1 MRAEPLTITWK
12 MWYSSSRGS
21 WLSRACE
28 GQHNARWCRLMPYHY
43 SSLRDRA
50 IIPRIACTQYLQYM
64 IVEFEGIFASW
75 HIICGPL
82 LQVEQYSRRWSL
94 MRSSL
99 IITLYHQDRCVGAH
113 QGATAQCWYQVLDVV
128 EENGQSRG
136 AVWVWMMMSEISLR
150 YVLEMEVLMWSRW
163 RSLET
168 VLTYWYRYFS
178 PNGSWDPVK
187 YLTTILHLR
196 LKLYCTSPCWPQDL
210 KLHYVIDLV
219 FCLQALASRGTY
231 S

>member
-1 MRAEPLTITWK
+1 ML
-12 MWYSSSRGS
+12 GDVV
-21 WLSRACE
+21 
-28 GQHNARWCRLMPYHY
+28 WCRTTTVVFAIVQ
-43 SSLRDRA
+43 SSLA
-50 IIPRIACTQYLQYM
+50 SPAHNTYM

-94 MRSSL
+94 MRLSL

-136 AVWVWMMMSEISLR
+136 AVWVWMMSEISLR

-168 VLTYWYRYFS
+168 VLTCLYRYLH
-178 PNGSWDPVK
+178 GSVQTVLEIQWNIW
-187 YLTTILHLR
+187 LRSFTFASNCTALHLV
-196 LKLYCTSPCWPQDL
+196 DL
-210 KLHYVIDLV
+210 KTSN
-219 FCLQALASRGTY
+219 FTM
-231 S
+231 

>member
-1 MRAEPLTITWK
+1 ML
-12 MWYSSSRGS
+12 GDVV
-21 WLSRACE
+21 
-28 GQHNARWCRLMPYHY
+28 WCRTTTVVFAIVQ
-43 SSLRDRA
+43 SSLA
-50 IIPRIACTQYLQYM
+50 SPAHNTYM

-94 MRSSL
+94 MRLSL

>member
-1 MRAEPLTITWK
+1 

-21 WLSRACE
+21 WLSRACG

-94 MRSSL
+94 MRLSL

-136 AVWVWMMMSEISLR
+136 AVWVWMMSEISLR

-168 VLTYWYRYFS
+168 VLTCLYRYLH
-178 PNGSWDPVK
+178 GSVQTVLEIQWNIW
-187 YLTTILHLR
+187 LRSFTFTFASNCTALHLV
-196 LKLYCTSPCWPQDL
+196 DL
-210 KLHYVIDLV
+210 KTSN
-219 FCLQALASRGTY
+219 FTM
-231 S
+231 